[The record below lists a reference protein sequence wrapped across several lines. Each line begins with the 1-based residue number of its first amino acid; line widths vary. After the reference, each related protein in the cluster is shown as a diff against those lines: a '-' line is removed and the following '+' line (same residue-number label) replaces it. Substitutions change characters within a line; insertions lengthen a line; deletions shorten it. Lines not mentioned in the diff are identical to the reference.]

1 MSAQLRRSS
10 RRKRPTP
17 IAAAAAARKRV
28 RTPDVVATVAESVNA
43 ETTSAS
49 SRVVVPSSDAQY
61 WLPQVIPATS
71 TTTGSIPDFSGNTV
85 PGNSLCNNL
94 DTLTVPLMSNSLN
107 QPNQVNS
114 FHVDIA
120 S

>member
-10 RRKRPTP
+10 RRKRPIP

-61 WLPQVIPATS
+61 
-71 TTTGSIPDFSGNTV
+71 
-85 PGNSLCNNL
+85 
-94 DTLTVPLMSNSLN
+94 
-107 QPNQVNS
+107 
-114 FHVDIA
+114 
-120 S
+120 

>member
-1 MSAQLRRSS
+1 MSAQLRRPSS
-10 RRKRPTP
+10 RMRPTP

-28 RTPDVVATVAESVNA
+28 MAPDVVTTVAEFMNA

-49 SRVVVPSSDAQY
+49 SSVVVPSSGAQY

-71 TTTGSIPDFSGNTV
+71 TTAGSIPDFSGNTV

-94 DTLTVPLMSNSLN
+94 
-107 QPNQVNS
+107 
-114 FHVDIA
+114 
-120 S
+120 